1 MDYGAMLGDA
11 YAYTVDA
18 LWGKWARW
26 LLLLVS
32 CIIFPLILGYTME
45 IYRGKR
51 PAPEPQDWAK
61 LFIDGLKLF
70 VAGLIYAIPVILVFV
85 IFGGFALLSLISS
98 AAATG
103 NPDIV
108 ATNPELFAGSL
119 GLFFIGILIAAVLG
133 ILISLISTI
142 GMIRFARTDRIGEA
156 FNFSAILDTIGRI
169 GWANYIVALIILWV
183 VAVAF
188 GIVVNIFG
196 LIPFL
201 GVLLMLV
208 IIPAVVIFQARYLTR
223 VYESAG
229 ADRDASLSM

>member
-1 MDYGAMLGDA
+1 MLGDA

-18 LWGKWARW
+18 LWGKWERW

-51 PAPEPQDWAK
+51 PAPDLQDWGK
-61 LFIDGLKLF
+61 LFFDGLKLL
-70 VAGLIYAIPVILVFV
+70 VTALIYAIPVILVFV
-85 IFGGFALLSLISS
+85 VFGGFAILSLVSNAI
-98 AAATG
+98 ATG

-108 ATNPELFAGSL
+108 AANPGFFAGAFALVS
-119 GLFFIGILIAAVLG
+119 IGILIAT
-133 ILISLISTI
+133 ILILIISLVSTI
-142 GMIRFARTDRIGEA
+142 GMIRLARTDRIAEA

-183 VAVAF
+183 VGVVF
-188 GIVVNIFG
+188 GIVMNILGF
-196 LIPFL
+196 IPFL
-201 GVLLMLV
+201 GWLLILV
-208 IIPAVVIFQARYLTR
+208 TIPGVVIFQARYLTR

-229 ADRDASLSM
+229 ADRTGVKRL